1 MLAHGLS
8 LLQDI
13 SVYGNQ
19 LNGRINATY
28 HLDVVD
34 NDGINMGT
42 TVFIC
47 DIECIMNDMRVK
59 PKLLNS
65 FYHAHCISQSV
76 NKQDGALSKRLHLGE
91 CRIQIALVDLRHDSK
106 VELASSSQFALDP
119 HVTLHEGYKSLRD

>member
-1 MLAHGLS
+1 MFMFAHGLS
-8 LLQDI
+8 LLQDT

-34 NDGINMGT
+34 NDDINMGT
-42 TVFIC
+42 TVLIC

-65 FYHAHCISQSV
+65 FYHTRRILESV
-76 NKQDGALSKRLHLGE
+76 ASRLLWL
-91 CRIQIALVDLRHDSK
+91 I
-106 VELASSSQFALDP
+106 
-119 HVTLHEGYKSLRD
+119 